1 MNRLLLPV
9 GVLCFSFVRVAHTRG
24 RACRTPSVW
33 RGDRGPRGSPWGPR
47 TRAPSEAASG
57 TQIGPTA
64 VERKTQG
71 YPARRRRVKT
81 GPYQRLSVQAGCP
94 KTSSDRKRARP
105 LTARVAP
112 FVVRSV
118 TAPAPLAR
126 SDDAMSHRGAV

>member
-1 MNRLLLPV
+1 M
-9 GVLCFSFVRVAHTRG
+9 
-24 RACRTPSVW
+24 
-33 RGDRGPRGSPWGPR
+33 GPR

-118 TAPAPLAR
+118 TLNAPFVGT
-126 SDDAMSHRGAV
+126 DDAMTGRLPSGVRLSPPAARRLTRFGIAPLLDPRFPVRLRRRLLDATVP